1 MTCHINLI
9 GIGSMNAAP
18 SMIHAN
24 DNDLFPP
31 PSKY

>member
-9 GIGSMNAAP
+9 GIGSMNAVP

-24 DNDLFPP
+24 DLRDE
-31 PSKY
+31 KGR

>member
-9 GIGSMNAAP
+9 GIGSMNVAP

-24 DNDLFPP
+24 DLRDE
-31 PSKY
+31 KGR

>member
-1 MTCHINLI
+1 MTFHINLI

-24 DNDLFPP
+24 DLRDE
-31 PSKY
+31 KGR